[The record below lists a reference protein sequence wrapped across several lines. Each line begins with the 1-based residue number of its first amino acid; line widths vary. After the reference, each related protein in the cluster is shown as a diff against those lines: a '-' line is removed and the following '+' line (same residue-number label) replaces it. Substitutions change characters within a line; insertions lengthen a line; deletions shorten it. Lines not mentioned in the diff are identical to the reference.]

1 MIENDTQLAIT
12 QKWRDDFQATMEQ
25 TILTLPEETEN
36 DRLRKEYMIK
46 AQQSTINCFD
56 EEIADY
62 KTNDPTVW
70 SVD

>member
-1 MIENDTQLAIT
+1 MIENDKQLAIT
-12 QKWRDDFQATMEQ
+12 QKWRDDFQAAMEK

-36 DRLRKEYMIK
+36 DRLRKKYMIK

-62 KTNDPTVW
+62 LTNGPITW